1 MDQMVIAMHLHHTST
16 CSSSP
21 RKQRVNQHEDTK
33 ICIEK
38 EKNDGQADFMLNE

>member
-16 CSSSP
+16 CSPSA